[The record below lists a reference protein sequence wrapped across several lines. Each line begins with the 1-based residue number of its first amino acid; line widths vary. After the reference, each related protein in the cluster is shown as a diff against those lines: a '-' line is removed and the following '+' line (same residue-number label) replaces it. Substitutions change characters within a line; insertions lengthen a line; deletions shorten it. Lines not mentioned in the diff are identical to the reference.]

1 MQYRRI
7 QMETTT
13 GTTVQPYVLSAGEG
27 EAIWYVNN
35 RATVKATSAQTG
47 GAFGLVEMV
56 VAPNHPI
63 PFHIHHGEAEAL
75 WVLEGQLTVLA
86 GEQMYSAGPGSLIF
100 GPKDMPHTFRVEGS
114 TQARLLV
121 LMVPGGG
128 EQFFVEAGRPAEGP
142 GLPEPQPP
150 DLARMQTMM
159 EKFHQEVVGPPL
171 PPA

>member
-1 MQYRRI
+1 MN
-7 QMETTT
+7 TTDN
-13 GTTVQPYVLSAGEG
+13 TVQPYVLGPGEG

-35 RATVKATSAQTG
+35 RATIKATGAQTG
-47 GAFGLVEMV
+47 GAFGLVEML

-63 PFHIHHGEAEAL
+63 PLHIHHAEYEAL

-86 GEQMYSAGPGSLIF
+86 GDRTYTAGPGSLIF
-100 GPKDMPHTFRVEGS
+100 GPKDVAHTFRVEGS

-128 EQFFVEAGRPAEGP
+128 EQFFVEAGRPAVGE

-150 DLARMQTMM
+150 DLARMQAMM